1 MAPKTME
8 RKRAQTNK
16 KKERKSMLAPFAP
29 LFTLF
34 NWVAFVGW
42 SYILVQLVL
51 LLPQDSQQQQDGL
64 IEMELTVS
72 ALEAIC
78 LIEVLRIIVGDL
90 PGNLVLGVVL
100 HTIRLTVLT
109 LVWEPQPWTGSAIY
123 WSWAVTEVTRY
134 PMYLFPNASALRS
147 MRMVV
152 PLVTFPLGAFSE
164 AYATYVVL
172 QRDGDDS
179 ELWKK
184 CLFVAVLFVNGVL
197 GPTMAYPALLKK
209 GLPVLGL
216 TKKKEGVKKND

>member
-1 MAPKTME
+1 MA
-8 RKRAQTNK
+8 RAAPK
-16 KKERKSMLAPFAP
+16 KKEPKSMFAPFAP
-29 LFTLF
+29 LFILF
-34 NWVAFVGW
+34 NWAAFVGW
-42 SYILVQLVL
+42 AFVLVQLIL
-51 LLPQDSQQQQDGL
+51 LLPKETQQQLEGL
-64 IEMELTVS
+64 VDLELTVS
-72 ALEAIC
+72 GLEAIC

-100 HTIRLTVLT
+100 HAIRITVLT
-109 LVWEPQPWTGSAIY
+109 LVWDPEPWTGPAIF

-134 PMYLFPNASALRS
+134 PMYLFPNTSILRS

-164 AYATYVVL
+164 AYATYTVF
-172 QRDGDDS
+172 QQSGNA

-184 CLFVAVLFVNGVL
+184 GLFVAVLFVNGVL

-216 TKKKEGVKKND
+216 ARKKKEETKKAE